1 MTHDPDTRAPTLA
14 LRPRRRTPEL
24 LQDESA
30 ECGAA
35 CLAMIAGHW
44 GRSLDMPA
52 MRRRFSI
59 SVHGATLAGLID
71 MAGAL
76 RLGGRPLQL
85 TLEELPELAL
95 PCILHWGM
103 DHFVVL
109 ERVDRAGVT
118 LLDPA
123 VGRRRV
129 PMAEVSRH
137 FTGVALEL
145 APEDGFDDEAAAAA
159 GSEGRAW
166 RWRSL
171 LGRVTGLKRSL
182 AQVLVFGL
190 ALQTLGLIAPFHLQ
204 WLTDHA
210 LATGD
215 RDLIL
220 VLGLGFLLL
229 AAIRVAL
236 GAVRSWMTTV
246 LSTSLA
252 FQWQGRAFGHLMRL
266 PPVWFEKRHLGDIV
280 SRFGSI
286 ETIQNTFTTQFVE
299 GVIDGLLVLVTLV
312 VMALYSGELT
322 AVTLGAVL
330 LYALLR
336 WGVFHGLRSA
346 TAETIRRASLQQTH
360 FLESVRGVQAVR
372 LFDRGEQ
379 RRIGWMGL
387 LADEFNGRLR
397 LARWSVSY
405 ETARGLIFGLERV
418 AVIWLAALAVLD
430 TRLTVGMLLAFLAY
444 KDQFSDRV
452 AALIDRL
459 FELRMLRLHGERLA
473 DILTTPVEEPAAPEK
488 ADLSLLPASIE
499 LRDVAFRYGDGED
512 EVLAGIDLRIEPG
525 ECVAV
530 TGVSGSGKTT
540 LVKLLLGL
548 LTPTRGEMLVGGQ
561 PLRRLGLGAYRRFV
575 GTVMQDDLLFAGSI
589 EENISFFDPA
599 PDLARVADCARQA
612 ALHDEIAALPMG
624 YRTQVGDIGT
634 GLSGGQ
640 RQRLLLARAIYKQ
653 PRILVLDEATSHL
666 DIAAERRVNAAV
678 EALGATR
685 IIVAHRPETI
695 AMAAR
700 VIVIDQ
706 GRIVSDSG
714 RETATATGSG
724 IAMA

>member
-1 MTHDPDTRAPTLA
+1 
-14 LRPRRRTPEL
+14 
-24 LQDESA
+24 
-30 ECGAA
+30 
-35 CLAMIAGHW
+35 
-44 GRSLDMPA
+44 MPA
-52 MRRRFSI
+52 MRRRFSL
-59 SVHGATLAGLID
+59 SVHGATLVGLIE
-71 MAGAL
+71 MASAL
-76 RLGGRPLQL
+76 RLGSRPLQL
-85 TLEELPELAL
+85 TREELPQLAL
-95 PCILHWGM
+95 PCILPWDM
-103 DHFVVL
+103 DQFVVL

-123 VGRRRV
+123 IGRRRV
-129 PMAEVSRH
+129 ATAEVSRH

-145 APEDGFDDEAAAAA
+145 APEEGFDDSLAARA
-159 GSEGRAW
+159 GGDPGGW
-166 RWRSL
+166 RWRAL
-171 LGRVTGLKRSL
+171 LGRITGLKRSL
-182 AQVLVFGL
+182 AQVLVLGL
-190 ALQTLGLIAPFHLQ
+190 ALQMLGLMAPFHLQ
-204 WLTDHA
+204 WLADHA

-215 RDLIL
+215 RELIL

-229 AAIRVAL
+229 AGIRVAL

-266 PPVWFEKRHLGDIV
+266 PPAWFEKRHLGDIV
-280 SRFGSI
+280 SRFGAI
-286 ETIQNTFTTQFVE
+286 DTIQHTFTTQFVE
-299 GVIDGLLVLVTLV
+299 GVIDGLLAVVTLV
-312 VMALYSGELT
+312 VMILYSGELT
-322 AVTLGAVL
+322 AVTLVAVL

-336 WGVFHGLRSA
+336 WGVFHGLRDA
-346 TAETIRRASLQQTH
+346 TAETIRRAARQQTH

-379 RRIGWMGL
+379 RRIGWVGL
-387 LADEFNGRLR
+387 LADEVNGRLR
-397 LARWSVSY
+397 LARWSLGE

-473 DILTTPVEEPAAPEK
+473 DILTTPVEDTADLTQLTQSAQAAQAAQAAQVAQ
-488 ADLSLLPASIE
+488 ADLSALPASIE
-499 LRDVAFRYGDGED
+499 LRDVAFRYGDGEA
-512 EVLAGIDLRIEPG
+512 EVLAGIDLRIAPG
-525 ECVAV
+525 ECVAI

-561 PLRRLGLGAYRRFV
+561 ALRRLGLGAYRRIV

-612 ALHDEIAALPMG
+612 ALHDEIVALPMG
-624 YRTQVGDIGT
+624 YLTQVGDLGT

-640 RQRLLLARAIYKQ
+640 RQRLLLARAIYKR

-666 DIAAERRVNAAV
+666 DVAAERRVNAAV

-685 IIVAHRPETI
+685 IVVAHRPETI
-695 AMAAR
+695 AMAGR

-706 GRIVSDSG
+706 GRVVSDSG
-714 RETATATGSG
+714 AA
-724 IAMA
+724 A

>member
-1 MTHDPDTRAPTLA
+1 MTHGPDARGPTLA
-14 LRPRRRTPEL
+14 FRPRRRTPEL
-24 LQDESA
+24 LQDEAA

-44 GRSLDMPA
+44 GRPLGMPA
-52 MRRRFSI
+52 MRRRFSL
-59 SVHGATLAGLID
+59 SVHGATLADLIE
-71 MAGAL
+71 MASAL
-76 RLGGRPLQL
+76 RLGSRPLQL
-85 TLEELPELAL
+85 TLEELPQLAL
-95 PCILHWGM
+95 PCILHWDM

-109 ERVDRAGVT
+109 ERVGRAAVT

-129 PMAEVSRH
+129 PTAEVSRH
-137 FTGVALEL
+137 FTGIALEL
-145 APEDGFDDEAAAAA
+145 APEDGFEEGVAVRA
-159 GSEGRAW
+159 GDGPGGW
-166 RWRSL
+166 RWREL
-171 LGRVTGLKRSL
+171 LGRITGLKRSL
-182 AQVLVFGL
+182 AQILMLGL
-190 ALQTLGLIAPFHLQ
+190 ALQMLGLMAPFHLQ
-204 WLTDHA
+204 WLADHA

-215 RDLIL
+215 RELVL

-229 AAIRVAL
+229 AGIRVAL

-266 PPVWFEKRHLGDIV
+266 PTAWFEKRHLGDIV
-280 SRFGSI
+280 SRFGAI
-286 ETIQNTFTTQFVE
+286 DTIQHTFTTQFVE
-299 GVIDGLLVLVTLV
+299 GVIDGLLGVVTLV
-312 VMALYSGELT
+312 VMVLYSGELT
-322 AVTLGAVL
+322 AVTLVAVL

-336 WGVFHGLRSA
+336 WGMFHGLRDA
-346 TAETIRRASLQQTH
+346 TAETIRRAARQQTH

-379 RRIGWMGL
+379 RRIGWIGL

-397 LARWSVSY
+397 LARWSLGD
-405 ETARGLIFGLERV
+405 ETARGLIFGIERV

-473 DILTTPVEEPAAPEK
+473 DILTTPVEDTADVAQVAQGAQ
-488 ADLSLLPASIE
+488 ADLSALPASIE
-499 LRDVAFRYGDGED
+499 LRDVAFRYGDGEA

-525 ECVAV
+525 ECVAI

-548 LTPTRGEMLVGGQ
+548 LTPTRGEMVVGGQ
-561 PLRRLGLGAYRRFV
+561 PLRRLGLGAYRRIV

-589 EENISFFDPA
+589 EDNISFFDSA

-612 ALHDEIAALPMG
+612 ALHDEIVALPMG
-624 YRTQVGDIGT
+624 YRTQVGDLGT

-640 RQRLLLARAIYKQ
+640 RQRLLLARAIYKR

-666 DIAAERRVNAAV
+666 DVAAERRVNAAV

-685 IIVAHRPETI
+685 IVVAHRPETI
-695 AMAAR
+695 AMAGR
-700 VIVIDQ
+700 IIVIDQ
-706 GRIVSDSG
+706 GRIVSDTG
-714 RETATATGSG
+714 AATT
-724 IAMA
+724 

>member
-1 MTHDPDTRAPTLA
+1 MKQSPPQRSPTLA
-14 LRPRRRTPEL
+14 FRPRRRTPEL
-24 LQDESA
+24 LQDEAA
-30 ECGAA
+30 ECGVA

-44 GRSLDMPA
+44 GLSVDMPA
-52 MRRRFSI
+52 MRRRFSL
-59 SVHGATLAGLID
+59 SVHGVTLAGLID

-76 RLGGRPLQL
+76 RLGSRPLQL
-85 TLEELPELAL
+85 TMEELPELTL
-95 PCILHWGM
+95 PCILHWDL

-109 ERVDRAGVT
+109 ERVERAAVT

-123 VGRRRV
+123 VGRRRL

-145 APEDGFDDEAAAAA
+145 SPEDGFDDEVVAASGGEA
-159 GSEGRAW
+159 GGW
-166 RWRSL
+166 RWRQL
-171 LGRVTGLKRSL
+171 VGRVTGLKRSV
-182 AQVLVFGL
+182 AQVLALGF
-190 ALQTLGLIAPFHLQ
+190 ALQILGLIAPFHLQ

-220 VLGLGFLLL
+220 VIGLGFLLL

-236 GAVRSWMTTV
+236 GAVRAWMTTV

-266 PPVWFEKRHLGDIV
+266 PLAWFEKRHLGDIV

-299 GVIDGLLVLVTLV
+299 GVIDGLLVVITLA
-312 VMALYSGELT
+312 VMVLYSGALT
-322 AVTLGAVL
+322 AVALVAVV
-330 LYALLR
+330 LYGLLR
-336 WGVFHGLRSA
+336 WGVFHGLRA
-346 TAETIRRASLQQTH
+346 AQAETIRRAALQQTH
-360 FLESVRGVQAVR
+360 FLESVRGMQAVR

-405 ETARGLIFGLERV
+405 EAARGLIFGLERV

-430 TRLTVGMLLAFLAY
+430 TRLTIGMLLAFLAY

-473 DILTTPVEEPAAPEK
+473 DILATPVEESAAAAD
-488 ADLSLLPASIE
+488 ADLRDLPASIE

-512 EVLAGIDLRIEPG
+512 EVLAGIDLRIAPG

-540 LVKLLLGL
+540 LVKVMLGL

-561 PLRRLGLGAYRRFV
+561 PVRRLGLGAYRRIV

-589 EENISFFDPA
+589 EDNISFFDAA
-599 PDLARVADCARQA
+599 PDAARVIDCARQA
-612 ALHDEIAALPMG
+612 ALHDDIAALPMG
-624 YRTQVGDIGT
+624 YRTRVGDIGA

-640 RQRLLLARAIYKQ
+640 RQRLMLARAIYKR

-666 DIAAERRVNAAV
+666 DVAAERRVNAAV

-685 IIVAHRPETI
+685 ILVAHRPETI
-695 AMAAR
+695 AMAGR

-706 GRIVSDSG
+706 GRIVSDT
-714 RETATATGSG
+714 RAD
-724 IAMA
+724 